1 MKRDIW
7 ILLFVIGLLFF
18 SWPILSIFK
27 SSLATSLFVNWFIFI
42 ALIFI
47 IAHFSER
54 EDGGK

>member
-18 SWPILSIFK
+18 SWPIMSIFK
-27 SSLATSLFVNWFIFI
+27 NSLATSLFIIWFVFI
-42 ALIFI
+42 ALMALF
-47 IAHFSER
+47 AHFLER

>member
-7 ILLFVIGLLFF
+7 ILLFVLGLLFF
-18 SWPILSIFK
+18 NWPILSIFK
-27 SSLATSLFVNWFIFI
+27 HSLATSLFINWFIFI

>member
-27 SSLATSLFVNWFIFI
+27 SSLATSLFVNWFLFI

-47 IAHFSER
+47 IAHFPER